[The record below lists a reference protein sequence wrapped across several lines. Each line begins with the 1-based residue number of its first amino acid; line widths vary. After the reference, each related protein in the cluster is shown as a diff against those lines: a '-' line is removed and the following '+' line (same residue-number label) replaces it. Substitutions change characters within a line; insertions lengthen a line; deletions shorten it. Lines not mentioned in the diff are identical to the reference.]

1 MDMGDN
7 NDKVGCTKH
16 LSECFEADED
26 EIRERLEGIF
36 NVGFEASSCVYQ
48 RVSFNA
54 RMHKL
59 SESRSHRYD
68 ARGDDEAEVGGTN
81 KG

>member
-1 MDMGDN
+1 MDAN
-7 NDKVGCTKH
+7 NDEVGCTKH

-26 EIRERLEGIF
+26 EIRERLEGVF
-36 NVGFEASSCVYQ
+36 NVGFEASLCVYQ
-48 RVSFNA
+48 CVPFNA

-59 SESRSHRYD
+59 SESRSHRHD
-68 ARGDDEAEVGGTN
+68 ARSDDEAEVGGTN